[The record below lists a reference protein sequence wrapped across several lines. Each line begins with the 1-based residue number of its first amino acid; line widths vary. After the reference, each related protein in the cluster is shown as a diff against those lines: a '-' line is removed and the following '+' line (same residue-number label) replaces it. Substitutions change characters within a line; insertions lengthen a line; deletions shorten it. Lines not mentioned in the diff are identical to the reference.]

1 MHDQTCEARD
11 LLWQRRLGALADEF
25 GYPGGMRCL
34 GASQV
39 PRCAT
44 FSLHFRRPRKVL
56 FLDRFMLHLDRQLI
70 SYLEVSNQPKPFAKV
85 IAQAKAEQG
94 IANWI
99 ALELRHSAEMAQAW
113 RCSGQT
119 SNWTSKVD
127 RYGSQTASVLL
138 GDSSMILTCCSITI
152 V

>member
-1 MHDQTCEARD
+1 MPRSI
-11 LLWQRRLGALADEF
+11 
-25 GYPGGMRCL
+25 PGPKVCYIF
-34 GASQV
+34 
-39 PRCAT
+39 AT
-44 FSLHFRRPRKVL
+44 FSKAQEVL

-127 RYGSQTASVLL
+127 RYGSQTALVFF
-138 GDSSMILTCCSITI
+138 G
-152 V
+152 

>member
-1 MHDQTCEARD
+1 M
-11 LLWQRRLGALADEF
+11 
-25 GYPGGMRCL
+25 
-34 GASQV
+34 
-39 PRCAT
+39 
-44 FSLHFRRPRKVL
+44 LHFRYIFEGPGSV
-56 FLDRFMLHLDRQLI
+56 FLDRFMLQLDRQLI
-70 SYLEVSNQPKPFAKV
+70 SYPEVSNQSKPFAKV

-127 RYGSQTASVLL
+127 RYGSQTALVFFLD
-138 GDSSMILTCCSITI
+138 DSSMILKCCSIAI